1 MRGYLIISLKWL
13 SLIGLIFAAWS
24 SFIAVSGANP
34 FEGFYYLGLGAFGG
48 GCEILSTL
56 NKMVPFVLTA
66 FAAAIPAWAGVWN
79 IGAEGQLLLGGFIAA
94 VVGTS
99 HWLKNVPSFVGITII
114 LICAFILGSAWAL
127 WTILLR
133 IYMNINE
140 VITTLLSN
148 YIAALLTSYFVNYP
162 FRAPGSPWA
171 QTSYINEKF
180 IISPLI
186 SGSEFSSAFFIMT
199 AVVMLIIFMERQTI
213 LGYEI
218 YMTGKNE
225 LFAAQGG
232 IKTGFIRLV
241 SMIIG
246 GGLAGLAGGLL
257 VVGVNY
263 RFMEGFSPGYGFTG
277 LLITLIAN
285 NRSILIIIISFIFA
299 ALQTGSVS
307 LELFTDVPAEVSGVL
322 QAILVLFA
330 SAWSLL
336 VKTKVKPH

>member
-1 MRGYLIISLKWL
+1 
-13 SLIGLIFAAWS
+13 
-24 SFIAVSGANP
+24 
-34 FEGFYYLGLGAFGG
+34 
-48 GCEILSTL
+48 
-56 NKMVPFVLTA
+56 
-66 FAAAIPAWAGVWN
+66 
-79 IGAEGQLLLGGFIAA
+79 
-94 VVGTS
+94 
-99 HWLKNVPSFVGITII
+99 
-114 LICAFILGSAWAL
+114 
-127 WTILLR
+127 
-133 IYMNINE
+133 
-140 VITTLLSN
+140 
-148 YIAALLTSYFVNYP
+148 
-162 FRAPGSPWA
+162 
-171 QTSYINEKF
+171 
-180 IISPLI
+180 
-186 SGSEFSSAFFIMT
+186 
-199 AVVMLIIFMERQTI
+199 
-213 LGYEI
+213 
-218 YMTGKNE
+218 MTGKNE

-277 LLITLIAN
+277 LLIALIAN